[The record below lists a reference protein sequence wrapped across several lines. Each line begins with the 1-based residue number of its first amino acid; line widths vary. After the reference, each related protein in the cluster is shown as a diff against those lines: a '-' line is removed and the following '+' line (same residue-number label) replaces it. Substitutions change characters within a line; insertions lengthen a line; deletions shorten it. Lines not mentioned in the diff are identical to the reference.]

1 MLVYGTR
8 PEVIKMTPVAA
19 AFRNRPQQVEL
30 SLVFAGQH
38 RELAQ
43 ELFLPLQMDPDIAFD
58 IMRDDQT
65 LSDLG
70 ARCLGAFGDLFRQEQ
85 PDCVLVQGDTAS
97 VLFVSLAAYFAR
109 VTIGHVEAGLRS
121 FRKYAPFPEELMRR
135 LTDSLADLHF
145 APTSTAAANLR
156 AEGIDDASIFI
167 TGNTVVD
174 AVRRA
179 SSVAGGYT
187 TQLIRRWAESV
198 PQFVVVTLHRR
209 ESFGDD
215 LRNIVEAVAKF
226 ARANP
231 QVYFIFPV
239 HPNPNV
245 RQPVKAVLEGLKNVK
260 LVDPVG
266 YFDMVYL
273 LERCTVVLTDSGGI
287 QEEAPALG
295 KRVLVARSVTERPEG
310 VDAGVA
316 QLVGSNKEAIITG
329 LEEATRGST
338 GVHLETTVDTPYG
351 DGLAGERIADIVL
364 SHLVGLERR
373 TVDWTGPLV
382 G

>member
-1 MLVYGTR
+1 
-8 PEVIKMTPVAA
+8 
-19 AFRNRPQQVEL
+19 
-30 SLVFAGQH
+30 
-38 RELAQ
+38 
-43 ELFLPLQMDPDIAFD
+43 
-58 IMRDDQT
+58 
-65 LSDLG
+65 
-70 ARCLGAFGDLFRQEQ
+70 
-85 PDCVLVQGDTAS
+85 
-97 VLFVSLAAYFAR
+97 
-109 VTIGHVEAGLRS
+109 
-121 FRKYAPFPEELMRR
+121 
-135 LTDSLADLHF
+135 
-145 APTSTAAANLR
+145 
-156 AEGIDDASIFI
+156 
-167 TGNTVVD
+167 
-174 AVRRA
+174 
-179 SSVAGGYT
+179 
-187 TQLIRRWAESV
+187 
-198 PQFVVVTLHRR
+198 VVVTLHRR